1 MIDSSLAS
9 QVREFQQLMEKE
21 KDLYSVKDLLSI
33 YHRYLPVNMTDE
45 TLRKN
50 VHCYLMVSEL
60 ETELNQTWFY
70 AVFPGLRY
78 TANGVTL
85 SSICGILRAKL
96 HSLEDLS
103 QYPFI
108 SRELVFGSSYFINP
122 TKMNPM
128 EVITVLPNS
137 VLCGLWWERVM
148 CSGSLSAEL
157 DPVSGYRWVCESV
170 YESGHGDAAGD

>member
-9 QVREFQQLMEKE
+9 QVRAFQQLMEKE

-33 YHRYLPVNMTDE
+33 YHRYLPVNMMDE

-70 AVFPGLRY
+70 AMFPGLRY

-96 HSLEDLS
+96 HSLEDLAVPIH
-103 QYPFI
+103 Q
-108 SRELVFGSSYFINP
+108 SRTCVRKLLLHQPDEDESDGRDHGSSQ
-122 TKMNPM
+122 
-128 EVITVLPNS
+128 
-137 VLCGLWWERVM
+137 
-148 CSGSLSAEL
+148 
-157 DPVSGYRWVCESV
+157 
-170 YESGHGDAAGD
+170 

>member
-33 YHRYLPVNMTDE
+33 YHRYLPVNMMDE

-108 SRELVFGSSYFINP
+108 NRELVFGSSYFINT
-122 TKMNPM
+122 TKMNSM
-128 EVITVLPNS
+128 DVITVLPNS
-137 VLCGLWWERVM
+137 VVCGL
-148 CSGSLSAEL
+148 
-157 DPVSGYRWVCESV
+157 
-170 YESGHGDAAGD
+170 